1 MRARSLQ
8 LGDIEPKHVTDPLY
22 MLILEELFVRP
33 NRVSVADLHTEANK
47 LRQVQEVGGLSKEK
61 LQAWKRVMAYLGM
74 GWRVGD
80 GFVCACVPSLLM
92 EILDTWEY
100 DEGPLQVFLE
110 AYLGK
115 FLPFQTVGGDL
126 EIRLGSPPALGA
138 QWGLALV
145 ARYDCPPN
153 PTSAS
158 SGSGT
163 SPAWGCTM
171 SMLGTSG
178 LSQASQGLA
187 IFAPTADQRYLM
199 GADVFLRTHFPM
211 TMRRYENGHSQVI
224 GEEDLLAQI
233 LDSTGHAP
241 GNRLWVLY
249 GTPGSGKSELIKLL
263 ERV

>member
-1 MRARSLQ
+1 MLFRTVFGPELAAVYGFILAAKDAVSRPDAHRAFMPDYADSRSVSTQSIDDAFSFLVSADLIREVDGDYVARPIQTLSFRLAVLMRARSLQ

-33 NRVSVADLHTEANK
+33 NRVFVADLHTEANK

-126 EIRLGSPPALGA
+126 ADSIGQSLLHSARNG
-138 QWGLALV
+138 GLVLV
-145 ARYDCPPN
+145 ARYD
-153 PTSAS
+153 
-158 SGSGT
+158 
-163 SPAWGCTM
+163 SPAKPYFGE
-171 SMLGTSG
+171 
-178 LSQASQGLA
+178 
-187 IFAPTADQRYLM
+187 QRLRHLTRIG
-199 GADVFLRTHFPM
+199 GA
-211 TMRRYENGHSQVI
+211 Q
-224 GEEDLLAQI
+224 
-233 LDSTGHAP
+233 
-241 GNRLWVLY
+241 
-249 GTPGSGKSELIKLL
+249 
-263 ERV
+263 